1 MAATTINASPCAT
14 SNCSRESGL
23 PRPSSTVT
31 PIKASTPPTTPPNVG
46 GSFKISA
53 LNSTVSS
60 GTIAARMPILVAVV
74 VSAAILDSLDETR
87 TSVLIVLT
95 VMSYTAAA
103 NVINDVLDLEIDKIN
118 RPSRPIPSKN
128 LRKGT
133 ALNFS
138 FMLFF
143 IGSILSLQLSSAAQ
157 FISIVISMPL
167 MIIYSTNLKS
177 QPLIGN
183 IAVSFI
189 IGLSFIFCGAA
200 FENISPMWT
209 PGLLAFSLTLI
220 REIIKDIADLE
231 GDRVANCRTYP
242 IQYGLQSTVKL
253 VSILSSIFSLAI
265 LLPYFNNVYNYW
277 YLIILVIGVEI
288 PLIIV
293 VFSLVKN
300 PDISSAIKGS
310 NILKFSTIMGLIAI
324 YLGTN

>member
-1 MAATTINASPCAT
+1 MKNIKNYFLLTRPLNVLI
-14 SNCSRESGL
+14 SGL
-23 PRPSSTVT
+23 AMV
-31 PIKASTPPTTPPNVG
+31 V
-46 GSFKISA
+46 
-53 LNSTVSS
+53 
-60 GTIAARMPILVAVV
+60 AAG
-74 VSAAILDSLDETR
+74 ILDSLEETR
-87 TSVLIVLT
+87 ILGLIILI

-103 NVINDVLDLEIDKIN
+103 NAINDVLDLETDKIN

-128 LRKGT
+128 LKKET
-133 ALNFS
+133 ALKFS
-138 FMLFF
+138 FTLFL
-143 IGSILSLQLSSAAQ
+143 IGSIMSLQLSSAAQ

-167 MIIYSTNLKS
+167 MIVYSTNLKS
-177 QPLIGN
+177 KPLIGN
-183 IAVSFI
+183 ITVSFI

-200 FENISPMWT
+200 FENMSSMWT

-242 IQYGLQSTVKL
+242 IQYGLQATVKL
-253 VSILSSIFSLAI
+253 VSLLSSIFSLAI

-277 YLIILVIGVEI
+277 YLIILVIGVEV

-300 PDISSAIKGS
+300 PTILAANQGS
-310 NILKFSTIMGLIAI
+310 KILKFSTIMGLIAI